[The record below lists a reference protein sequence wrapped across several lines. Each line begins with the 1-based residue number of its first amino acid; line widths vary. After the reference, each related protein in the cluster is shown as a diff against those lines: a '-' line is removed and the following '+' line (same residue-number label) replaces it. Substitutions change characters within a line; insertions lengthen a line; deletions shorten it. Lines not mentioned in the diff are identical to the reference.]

1 MQQTEAPTASSA
13 LSDSDSVSSDSVTV
27 IDAEKSVT
35 NLMVSVNH
43 GPKNMRNY
51 AFTGSIVDTIGALF
65 QGYGTAKFEKYG
77 SIPAATYSGNFTDG
91 LCDDQTGNATLKF
104 DNGDV
109 YKGTFNKGYYD
120 QGTYTLKDGSYFKGT
135 FKEGNPYKGIWY
147 NSDGSFSEEI

>member
-1 MQQTEAPTASSA
+1 
-13 LSDSDSVSSDSVTV
+13 
-27 IDAEKSVT
+27 
-35 NLMVSVNH
+35 MVSVNH
-43 GPKNMRNY
+43 GPQNMRSY
-51 AFTGSIVDTIGALF
+51 AFTGSIVDTIGALP

-77 SIPAATYSGNFTDG
+77 SIPAATYSGCFTDG

-135 FKEGNPYKGIWY
+135 FKESNPYKGIWY